1 MVGRPKV
8 DARAYKPHKFEGKL
22 TMQQRIFAEEL
33 IADPFMS
40 VTEAAKRAGY
50 SEATA
55 QVQGSKL
62 LKHPVI
68 SRMIGHALNERLK
81 RTQIS
86 QDEVLN
92 ILINA
97 VTLDPCALFD
107 QQEDGTLTFKEL
119 TSIPPEVRMLITDLD
134 CTTKT
139 RYLPDGEPEVTTRIK
154 VKWLNKEVAV
164 QLLMRH
170 LGMIEPSTKGVDVN
184 VSVNIVSQLR
194 EVIAQRG
201 AKVVDGNVI
210 KQLAQED

>member
-8 DARAYKPHKFEGKL
+8 NPRAYKPHKFEGKL
-22 TMQQRIFAEEL
+22 TLQQRMFAEEL

-40 VTEAAKRAGY
+40 VTEAAKKAGY

-81 RTQIS
+81 RTQIG

-92 ILINA
+92 LLINA
-97 VTLDPCALFD
+97 ATLDPCSLFNQD
-107 QQEDGTLTFKEL
+107 QDGTLTLKDL
-119 TSIPPEVRMLITDLD
+119 NSIPPEIRVLVTELD

-139 RYLPDGEPEVTTRIK
+139 RHLPDGEPEVTTK
-154 VKWLNKEVAV
+154 VKIRWVNKEAAI
-164 QLLMRH
+164 QLLMKH
-170 LGMIEPSTKGVDVN
+170 LGMIEPDKKLTVGVTVN
-184 VSVNIVSQLR
+184 VVSELR
-194 EVIAQRG
+194 EAIAQRG
-201 AKVVDGNVI
+201 ARVVDGDVI
-210 KQLAQED
+210 KKLAEE